1 MRLRGIFI
9 FLGLAVTL
17 AACSSRTPDPLLKE
31 NVQAS
36 SQEDYEFLKETSANA
51 PLEIDLYQAIAI
63 AIKNN
68 RDLRINIMDSALNQ
82 GQIDVVKFDMLP
94 KLSANAGYKVLEKHP
109 ASTSV
114 SMVTEQDSSGNDI
127 TGEENKAANALG
139 DSPSYTVSQET
150 PSRTT
155 DIGFTWNALD
165 FGLSYVRAGQQAD
178 RYLISKELERK
189 AIHNLTKEVIY
200 AYWKTLSADEL
211 LAEINPLMERVNQA
225 LDDYEY
231 IEELLISSPMDA
243 LLYQKELLDVAQIL
257 NTQRRALMDSRTQLA
272 TLMGLMPDQ
281 EFILIETDNPLSE
294 LDMNIEDQEE
304 AALFSRPELLEIRYQ
319 EKVTAEE
326 ARASMLSL
334 LPSLQFNA
342 TWTYDSNKYL
352 LNKDNAEYGAVFG
365 ANLLNIFQ
373 AGNINEVNK
382 INEQIIEEQR
392 LALSMAVLSQVHIA
406 NINYAQSLREYSN
419 AKHYLNV
426 AQRIND
432 LISNAQKI
440 SRFGELEIIREEASL
455 LVSRLRNDIAFAEL
469 QYSLG
474 TLYSSV
480 GMNFVPAELSQIS
493 DEDLA
498 TVLEENLNK
507 WTKRYNAFVTTPL
520 NDQNPILTQTTKVSQ
535 ENANFSN
542 YNFVDF
548 EFKFD
553 EKTFYLEG
561 SGKTRYDAK
570 LSNGDVLPQ
579 WIVFLPSQH
588 KFLGNPP
595 QTTGALDITL
605 EASNDVVSLSE
616 SFTLTWDLTLGGP
629 KLELEPNEN
638 GNSDLEIKEDIP
650 VNEDQLN
657 ALNKAIEQKLSEI
670 VELDESINEELLDE
684 LIEAINSKE
693 IDARAE
699 VIEEISE
706 SSFEFKSKPKPN
718 KTVIVGAL
726 QDSLNEKIESVTS
739 YSPTKSAYIQIG
751 AFRKENVSQRV
762 AEDVSSKLGTTVEVV
777 PTMVS
782 DPVMYRILVGPE
794 HKDKIISTIADLMEL
809 GISDYFLTHG

>member
-1 MRLRGIFI
+1 MSIKRVLIF
-9 FLGLAVTL
+9 FGLVLIL

-31 NVQAS
+31 DVQAS
-36 SQEDYEFLKETSANA
+36 SQEDFEYLKQTSANA
-51 PLEIDLYQAIAI
+51 PLEIDLYDAIAI

-68 RDLRINIMDSALNQ
+68 RDLRIDIMDSALNQ

-94 KLSANAGYKVLEKHP
+94 KLSANAGYKVLREHP

-114 SMVTEQDSSGNDI
+114 SMETE
-127 TGEENKAANALG
+127 GEENKSAAQI
-139 DSPSYTVSQET
+139 DSPSYSVSQDAV
-150 PSRTT
+150 SRTQ

-165 FGLSYVRAGQQAD
+165 FGLSYVRAGQQAN

-225 LDDYEY
+225 LEDYEY

-281 EFILIETDNPLSE
+281 EYVLVKTEKPLSE
-294 LDMNIEDQEE
+294 LDMTLEDQEE

-319 EKVTAEE
+319 EEVTAKE

-373 AGNINEVNK
+373 AGNINDVNK
-382 INEQIIEEQR
+382 INKQIIKEQR

-432 LISNAQKI
+432 LIANAQKI

-455 LVSRLRNDIAFAEL
+455 LVSRLRNDIAYAEL

-480 GMNFVPAELSQIS
+480 GMNFVPDDLSQIT
-493 DEDLA
+493 DEGLA
-498 TVLEENLNK
+498 TALEENLNR
-507 WTKRYNAFVTTPL
+507 WTKTYLAFVTTPL
-520 NDQNPILTQTTKVSQ
+520 NDQNPELIQINKVTG
-535 ENANFSN
+535 ENINFSSN
-542 YNFVDF
+542 KFVDY
-548 EFKFD
+548 EFRFD
-553 EKTFYLEG
+553 ENTFYLDG
-561 SGKTRYDAK
+561 SGKTRFNVK
-570 LSNGDVLPQ
+570 LADGGTLPG
-579 WIVFLPSQH
+579 WLVFLPSQH
-588 KFLGNPP
+588 SFIGNPP
-595 QTTGALDITL
+595 STNGSLELII
-605 EASNDVVSLSE
+605 EASNDVVAVSDT
-616 SFTLTWDLTLGGP
+616 FTLSWDTNQQP
-629 KLELEPNEN
+629 TSNTPLENEE
-638 GNSDLEIKEDIP
+638 DEIIKIKEEII
-650 VNEDQLN
+650 NEDQLN
-657 ALNKAIEQKLSEI
+657 ALNKA
-670 VELDESINEELLDE
+670 LDEKVKEIIQLDETINEEQLDN
-684 LIEAINSKE
+684 LIAAINSKE
-693 IDARAE
+693 QEE
-699 VIEEISE
+699 VMDVIGEVFD
-706 SSFEFKSKPKPN
+706 SSFELKSKPKPN
-718 KTVIVGAL
+718 KTVLLSAL
-726 QDSLNEKIESVTS
+726 EDSLSNQIDSLTS
-739 YSPTKSAYIQIG
+739 YSPTQSAYIQIG
-751 AFRKENVSQRV
+751 AFKKENISQAV
-762 AEDVSSKLGTTVEVV
+762 ASDVSNKIGTDVEVI
-777 PTMVS
+777 PTLIS
-782 DPVMYRILVGPE
+782 DPVMYRILVGPT
-794 HKDKIISTIADLMEL
+794 HKDEIVGVIADIMEL

>member
-1 MRLRGIFI
+1 MTIKRVLIF
-9 FLGLAVTL
+9 FGLVLFL
-17 AACSSRTPDPLLKE
+17 AACSSRAPDPLLKE
-31 NVQAS
+31 DVQAS
-36 SQEDYEFLKETSANA
+36 SQEDYEYLKETSANA
-51 PLEIDLYQAIAI
+51 PLEIDLYDAIAI

-68 RDLRINIMDSALNQ
+68 RDLRIDIMDSALNQ

-114 SMVTEQDSSGNDI
+114 SMVTEKDSAGDDI
-127 TGEENKAANALG
+127 TGEENRAANALG
-139 DSPSYTVSQET
+139 NTPSYTVSQET

-165 FGLSYVRAGQQAD
+165 FGLSYVRAGQQAN

-211 LAEINPLMERVNQA
+211 LAEINPLMDRVSNA

-272 TLMGLMPDQ
+272 TLMGLMPGQ
-281 EFILIETDNPLSE
+281 EYLLIETEKPLSE
-294 LDMNIEDQEE
+294 LVMDLEEQEE

-319 EKVTAEE
+319 AEVTAKE

-373 AGNINEVNK
+373 AGNINDVNK
-382 INEQIIEEQR
+382 INKQIIEEQR

-419 AKHYLNV
+419 AKHYLSV
-426 AQRIND
+426 AQRINE
-432 LISNAQKI
+432 LIANAQKI
-440 SRFGELEIIREEASL
+440 SRFGELEVIREEASL

-480 GMNFVPAELSQIS
+480 GMTFVPDNLAQIS
-493 DEDLA
+493 DKDLA
-498 TVLEENLNK
+498 IALKENLNR
-507 WTKRYNAFVTTPL
+507 WTKTYNVFVNRPI
-520 NDQNPILTQTTKVSQ
+520 NEQNPILEQTDKVAVG
-535 ENANFSN
+535 NVDP
-542 YNFVDF
+542 YYDFV
-548 EFKFD
+548 EFKFEFD
-553 EKTFYLEG
+553 RNTFYLEG
-561 SGKTRYDAK
+561 SGKTRLAAK
-570 LSNGDVLPQ
+570 LANGDSLPP
-579 WIVFLPSQH
+579 WLVFLPSQH
-588 KFLGNPP
+588 MFAGNPP
-595 QTTGALDITL
+595 QKSGSLDITVD
-605 EASNDVVSLSE
+605 ASNDVAFVSDT
-616 SFTLTWDLTLGGP
+616 FTLSWGNTQLLTKLKP
-629 KLELEPNEN
+629 KKEN
-638 GNSDLEIKEDIP
+638 TNQISNQIII
-650 VNEDQLN
+650 NEDQLN
-657 ALNKAIEQKLSEI
+657 ELNMALDKKFSEDIETE
-670 VELDESINEELLDE
+670 ETINEELLDN
-684 LIEAINSKE
+684 LIAAINSKE
-693 IDARAE
+693 QEQLSDI
-699 VIEEISE
+699 ISE
-706 SSFEFKSKPKPN
+706 VFDSSFQVKSKPKPN
-718 KTVIVGAL
+718 KTVLLAAL
-726 QDSLNEKIESVTS
+726 EDSLSNQIDSLTS
-739 YSPTKSAYIQIG
+739 YSPTQSAYIQIG
-751 AFRKENVSQRV
+751 AFKKENISKAV
-762 AEDVSSKLGTTVEVV
+762 ASDVSNKIGTDVEVI
-777 PTMVS
+777 PTLIS
-782 DPVMYRILVGPE
+782 DPVMYRILVGPT
-794 HKDKIISTIADLMEL
+794 HKDEIVGVIADIMEL

>member
-1 MRLRGIFI
+1 MKFKKVIICASFVL
-9 FLGLAVTL
+9 VL

-31 NVQAS
+31 DVQVS
-36 SQEDYEFLKETSANA
+36 SQQDYEYLKETSANA
-51 PLEIDLYQAIAI
+51 PLEIDLYQAMAI

-82 GQIDVVKFDMLP
+82 GQMDVVKFDMLP

-114 SMVTEQDSSGNDI
+114 SMVTEDETGSGPNS
-127 TGEENKAANALG
+127 AANAIG

-165 FGLSYVRAGQQAD
+165 FGLSYIRAGQQAN

-211 LAEINPLMERVNQA
+211 LAKINPLMERVNKA

-272 TLMGLMPDQ
+272 TLLGLMPGQ
-281 EFILIETDNPLSE
+281 EYVLIKTEKPLSE
-294 LDMNIEDQEE
+294 LVMDLEEQEE

-319 EKVTAEE
+319 EKVTAKE

-352 LNKDNAEYGAVFG
+352 LNKDNTEYGAVFG

-373 AGNINEVNK
+373 AGNINDVNK
-382 INEQIIEEQR
+382 INKKIVEEQR

-406 NINYAQSLREYSN
+406 NINYSQSLREYSN
-419 AKHYLNV
+419 AKHYLSV
-426 AQRIND
+426 AQRINE
-432 LISNAQKI
+432 LIANAQKI
-440 SRFGELEIIREEASL
+440 SRFGELEVIREEASL
-455 LVSRLRNDIAFAEL
+455 LVSRLRNDIAYAEL

-480 GMNFVPAELSQIS
+480 GMTFVPDDLAQIS

-498 TVLEENLNK
+498 VALKDNLNR
-507 WTKRYNAFVTTPL
+507 WTKTYNVFVSRPISE
-520 NDQNPILTQTTKVSQ
+520 QNPILEETDKLTVGNVGSY
-535 ENANFSN
+535 FD
-542 YNFVDF
+542 FV
-548 EFKFD
+548 EFKFEFD
-553 EKTFYLEG
+553 ENTFYLEG
-561 SGKTRYDAK
+561 SGKTRLNAK
-570 LSNGDVLPQ
+570 LANGEALPP
-579 WIVFLPSQH
+579 WLVFLPSQH
-588 KFLGNPP
+588 TFAGSPLEE
-595 QTTGALDITL
+595 TGTLDITV
-605 EASNDVVSLSE
+605 EASNDVAFVSDT
-616 SFTLTWDLTLGGP
+616 FTLSWGNPQLLT
-629 KLELEPNEN
+629 
-638 GNSDLEIKEDIP
+638 
-650 VNEDQLN
+650 QLN
-657 ALNKAIEQKLSEI
+657 LKM
-670 VELDESINEELLDE
+670 
-684 LIEAINSKE
+684 
-693 IDARAE
+693 
-699 VIEEISE
+699 
-706 SSFEFKSKPKPN
+706 
-718 KTVIVGAL
+718 
-726 QDSLNEKIESVTS
+726 KIQT
-739 YSPTKSAYIQIG
+739 
-751 AFRKENVSQRV
+751 R
-762 AEDVSSKLGTTVEVV
+762 
-777 PTMVS
+777 
-782 DPVMYRILVGPE
+782 
-794 HKDKIISTIADLMEL
+794 
-809 GISDYFLTHG
+809 

>member
-1 MRLRGIFI
+1 MKFKKLIICASFV
-9 FLGLAVTL
+9 LVL

-31 NVQAS
+31 DVQVS
-36 SQEDYEFLKETSANA
+36 SQQDYEYLKETSANA
-51 PLEIDLYQAIAI
+51 PLEIDLYQAMAI

-82 GQIDVVKFDMLP
+82 GQMDVVKFDMLP

-114 SMVTEQDSSGNDI
+114 SMVDETGSGPNS
-127 TGEENKAANALG
+127 AANAIG
-139 DSPSYTVSQET
+139 DSPSYTISQET

-165 FGLSYVRAGQQAD
+165 FGLSYIRAGQQAN

-211 LAEINPLMERVNQA
+211 LAKINPLMERVNKA

-272 TLMGLMPDQ
+272 TLLGLMPGQ
-281 EFILIETDNPLSE
+281 EYVLIKTEKPLSE
-294 LDMNIEDQEE
+294 LVMDLEEQEE

-319 EKVTAEE
+319 EKVTAKE

-352 LNKDNAEYGAVFG
+352 LNKDNTEYGAVFG

-373 AGNINEVNK
+373 AGNINDVNK
-382 INEQIIEEQR
+382 INKKIVEEQR

-406 NINYAQSLREYSN
+406 NINYSQSLREYSN
-419 AKHYLNV
+419 AKHYLSV
-426 AQRIND
+426 AQRINE
-432 LISNAQKI
+432 LIANAQKI
-440 SRFGELEIIREEASL
+440 SRFGELEVIREEASL
-455 LVSRLRNDIAFAEL
+455 LVSRLRNDIAYAEL

-480 GMNFVPAELSQIS
+480 GMTFVPDDLAQIS

-498 TVLEENLNK
+498 VALKDNLNR
-507 WTKRYNAFVTTPL
+507 WTKTYNVFVSRPISE
-520 NDQNPILTQTTKVSQ
+520 QNPILKETDKLTVGNVGSY
-535 ENANFSN
+535 FD
-542 YNFVDF
+542 FV
-548 EFKFD
+548 EFKFEFD
-553 EKTFYLEG
+553 ENTFYLEG
-561 SGKTRYDAK
+561 SGKTRLNAK
-570 LSNGDVLPQ
+570 LANGEALPP
-579 WIVFLPSQH
+579 WLVFLPSQH
-588 KFLGNPP
+588 MFAGSPLEE
-595 QTTGALDITL
+595 TGTLDITV
-605 EASNDVVSLSE
+605 EASNDVAFVSDT
-616 SFTLTWDLTLGGP
+616 FTLSWGNPQLLTQL
-629 KLELEPNEN
+629 K
-638 GNSDLEIKEDIP
+638 SEDETNTIDKKIII
-650 VNEDQLN
+650 NQDQLN
-657 ALNKAIEQKLSEI
+657 ALNEALDKRFSEI
-670 VELDESINEELLDE
+670 VQLEETVNEEQLDA
-684 LIEAINSKE
+684 LIAALNSKE
-693 IDARAE
+693 VNDSIE
-699 VIEEISE
+699 IIEEISD
-706 SSFEFKSKPKPN
+706 SSFEIKTKPKPN
-718 KTVIVGAL
+718 KTVLVGAL
-726 QDSLNEKIESVTS
+726 QDSLNKKIESLTS
-739 YSPTKSAYIQIG
+739 YSPTQSAYIQIG
-751 AFRKENVSQRV
+751 AFRKAHVSQSV
-762 AEDVSSKLGTTVEVV
+762 ADDVATKLGTSVEVI
-777 PTMVS
+777 PTLVS

-794 HKDKIISTIADLMEL
+794 HKDEIIDVIADLMEL

>member
-1 MRLRGIFI
+1 MVIKRVLI
-9 FLGLAVTL
+9 FLGLVLFL

-31 NVQAS
+31 DVRAS
-36 SQEDYEFLKETSANA
+36 SQEDYEYLKETSANA
-51 PLEIDLYQAIAI
+51 PLEIDLYDAIAI

-68 RDLRINIMDSALNQ
+68 RDLRIDIMDSALNQ

-114 SMVTEQDSSGNDI
+114 SMVTEKDSDGNDI
-127 TGEENKAANALG
+127 TGEENRAANALG
-139 DSPSYTVSQET
+139 DTPSYTISQET

-165 FGLSYVRAGQQAD
+165 FGLSYVRAGQQAN

-211 LAEINPLMERVNQA
+211 LAKINPLMDRVNKA
-225 LDDYEY
+225 LGDYEY

-272 TLMGLMPDQ
+272 TLMGLMPGQ
-281 EFILIETDNPLSE
+281 EYLLIKTEKPLSE
-294 LDMNIEDQEE
+294 LVMDLEEQEE

-319 EKVTAEE
+319 AEVTAKE

-352 LNKDNAEYGAVFG
+352 LNKNNTEYGAVFG

-373 AGNINEVNK
+373 AGNINDVNK
-382 INEQIIEEQR
+382 INKQIIEEQR

-419 AKHYLNV
+419 AKHYLSV
-426 AQRIND
+426 AQRINE
-432 LISNAQKI
+432 LIANAQKI
-440 SRFGELEIIREEASL
+440 SRFGELEVIREEASL

-480 GMNFVPAELSQIS
+480 GMTFVPDNLAQIS
-493 DEDLA
+493 DEELA
-498 TVLEENLNK
+498 IALKENLNR
-507 WTKRYNAFVTTPL
+507 WTKTYNVFVNRPI
-520 NDQNPILTQTTKVSQ
+520 NEQNPILEETDKVAVGNVDSY
-535 ENANFSN
+535 FD
-542 YNFVDF
+542 FV
-548 EFKFD
+548 EFKFEFD
-553 EKTFYLEG
+553 RNTFYLEG
-561 SGKTRYDAK
+561 SGKTRLAAK
-570 LSNGDVLPQ
+570 LANGDSLPP
-579 WIVFLPSQH
+579 WLVFLPSQH
-588 KFLGNPP
+588 MFAGKPP
-595 QTTGALDITL
+595 QESGSLDITV
-605 EASNDVVSLSE
+605 EASNDVAFVSDT
-616 SFTLTWDLTLGGP
+616 FTLSWGNTQLLTKLKP
-629 KLELEPNEN
+629 KKEN
-638 GNSDLEIKEDIP
+638 TKQIGNKIII
-650 VNEDQLN
+650 NEDQLN
-657 ALNKAIEQKLSEI
+657 ELNMALDKKFSEDIET
-670 VELDESINEELLDE
+670 DETINEELLDN
-684 LIEAINSKE
+684 LIAALNSME
-693 IDARAE
+693 QEQVVDVIDD
-699 VIEEISE
+699 VFD
-706 SSFEFKSKPKPN
+706 SSFQVKSKPKPN
-718 KTVIVGAL
+718 KTVLLAAL
-726 QDSLNEKIESVTS
+726 EDSLSNQIDSLTS
-739 YSPTKSAYIQIG
+739 YSPTQSAYIQIG
-751 AFRKENVSQRV
+751 AFKKENISLAV
-762 AEDVSSKLGTTVEVV
+762 ASDVSNKIGTDVEVI
-777 PTMVS
+777 PTLIS
-782 DPVMYRILVGPE
+782 DPVMYRILVGPT
-794 HKDKIISTIADLMEL
+794 HKDEIVRVIADIMEL